1 MPFYKKDNEEL
12 LVAPNF
18 VLGPGFELRA
28 ETKDDHTYPTDGWYW
43 FDTLEDAING
53 LSNTPPTNIVSRRQA
68 RLALLEVGLLDDV
81 ENFVSAIEDPVA
93 KRQAQIEYEADPWDR
108 DNQYLINMWV
118 LLGGTEQTLN
128 EMFAL
133 AATK

>member
-18 VLGPGFELRA
+18 VFGPDFELRA
-28 ETKDDHTYPTDGWYW
+28 ETKDEHVYPTGGWYW

-53 LSNTPPTNIVSRRQA
+53 LSNAKPSNIVSRRQA

-81 ENFVSAIEDPVA
+81 ENYINSIEDPIA

-108 DNQYLINMWV
+108 DNQYLINMWT

-128 EMFAL
+128 EMFAV